1 MLLETL
7 RQPVTGLALLGFHQ
21 AAWCSTFSC
30 LKIPQIRDSAGFQVS
45 LSKKTKLFANECI
58 SLICKHIFIDLDVIR
73 THTKMLGYREAS
85 LSWLPIYEGDKPPP
99 HAVEADKE
107 IYVIRARHQDDVLPG
122 KWPLHIGHIAHLP
135 FHDLEVEVTTFEVL
149 CDTGLYSGK
158 S

>member
-1 MLLETL
+1 
-7 RQPVTGLALLGFHQ
+7 
-21 AAWCSTFSC
+21 
-30 LKIPQIRDSAGFQVS
+30 
-45 LSKKTKLFANECI
+45 
-58 SLICKHIFIDLDVIR
+58 
-73 THTKMLGYREAS
+73 MLGYREAS

-158 S
+158 SSCHWLPAEGGQIAKNGLQAGVQKDGTPLFVARAKVNNEMCVGKALPNQNFALLPWGGQEHRMDRYDVLCWT